1 MNKTKINRLFVLER
15 ARMKIL
21 VVDDEPLVRR
31 GIISML
37 EQDVEEAEIV
47 GEAGSGSAAVKII
60 EKENPDVV
68 LTDIIMPSMNGIE
81 LLKWMM
87 LNRPKIKSVVLSCHQ
102 EFQYVKD
109 SFLYG
114 AVDYILKYGIDTQAL
129 KKMIESLKKAL
140 SENKKIAGFESV
152 DFIDNDLDMIKSSFL
167 RNIINSRI
175 VDEAEILSKAKKY
188 QLSVSLIEPSYI
200 LSIAIDNKQS
210 IDDDKKDAY
219 VKEFQNITKSISSN
233 CNFELIYEGQ
243 HSFIVLLQPKDSGF
257 SIEKACTSMQKKIES
272 RFNFCVSVGVSDK
285 GYNFKHYSEMLSSA
299 KKGLEQKFFYGSSS
313 IVFSRDMKEQS
324 NDSQAKAIK
333 KSIMESIN
341 ELNLSDALLKL
352 KKLYDFLK
360 TGECC
365 TVLQAKL
372 IYISLEE
379 ALINVIR
386 DRFKD
391 FTSSNKEILESEFLF
406 NINSLLKEKLIFASN
421 QVINIIDTRNCPKPV
436 YKTVVFIN
444 SYYSDSTISLE
455 MIAGK
460 FGYTS
465 AYLSRLFKKET
476 GKNLVDYVNEVRI
489 FAAKKLLKQND
500 KKVYQV
506 AEQVGYSNYNY
517 FSKVFKQ
524 YVGVSPSEFS

>member
-1 MNKTKINRLFVLER
+1 MIKTKINRVYVDER
-15 ARMKIL
+15 ASMKIL

-47 GEAGSGSAAVKII
+47 GEAGSGSAAIKII
-60 EKENPDVV
+60 KEENPDVV

-87 LNRPKIKSVVLSCHQ
+87 LNRPDIKSIVLSCHQ

-114 AVDYILKYGIDTQAL
+114 AVDYVLKYGIDTQAL

-140 SENKKIAGFESV
+140 CENKKIAGFESV

-167 RNIINSRI
+167 TNIINSRI
-175 VDEAEILSKAKKY
+175 VDEAEIFSKAKKY
-188 QLSVSLIEPSYI
+188 QISVSLIEPSYI
-200 LSIAIDNKQS
+200 LSIAIDNKQG
-210 IDDDKKDAY
+210 IDDNKKEAY
-219 VKEFQNITKSISSN
+219 VKGFQNITKAILSN
-233 CNFELIYEGQ
+233 CSFEIIYEGQ
-243 HSFIVLLQPKDSGF
+243 YSFIVLLQPNASSF
-257 SIEKACTSMQKKIES
+257 SIQTACTSMQKKIEYQFDLS
-272 RFNFCVSVGVSDK
+272 ISVGVSDK

-299 KKGLEQKFFYGSSS
+299 KNALEQKFFYSSSS
-313 IVFSRDMKEQS
+313 IIFFRDVKQHP
-324 NDSQAKAIK
+324 NDSQAKVLK
-333 KSIMESIN
+333 KSIMESIS
-341 ELNLSDALLKL
+341 ELNLSDAIIKL
-352 KKLYDFLK
+352 KKLYDLLK
-360 TGECC
+360 TGEYC

-372 IYISLEE
+372 IYISMEE
-379 ALINVIR
+379 ALINVLR
-386 DRFKD
+386 DRVKD
-391 FTSSNKEILESEFLF
+391 FTSSNKDMLESEFLF
-406 NINSLLKEKLIFASN
+406 NLNSLLKEKLISAAN
-421 QVINIIDTRNCPKPV
+421 HVINIINTRNCPKPV
-436 YKTVVFIN
+436 CKTVIFIN
-444 SYYSDSTISLE
+444 SHYSDSTISLE

-489 FAAKKLLKQND
+489 FAAKKLLKQNN

-524 YVGVSPSEFS
+524 HVGISPSEF